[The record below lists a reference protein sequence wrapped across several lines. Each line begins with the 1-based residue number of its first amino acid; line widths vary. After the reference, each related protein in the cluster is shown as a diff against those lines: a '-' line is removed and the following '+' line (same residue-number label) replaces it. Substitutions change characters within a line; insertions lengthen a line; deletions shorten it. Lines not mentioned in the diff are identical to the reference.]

1 MSKVTKTIGLFFAAM
16 LFFLSI
22 STEKYGFL
30 LTSQLQNNQ
39 SENSDSFF
47 SKEKPDLFFLNRH
60 EERLVYS
67 VKNLPVP
74 SLKNHPNDYHRN
86 CLFPELR
93 ILSIS
98 TGYLSYSMT
107 LYRNLTNNDIIFPFH
122 YFW

>member
-1 MSKVTKTIGLFFAAM
+1 MNKVTKTIGLFFAAM

-22 STEKYGFL
+22 STEKYCFL
-30 LTSQLQNNQ
+30 LTSQLQNSQ

-47 SKEKPDLFFLNRH
+47 SKEKPDIFFLNNH

-74 SLKNHPNDYHRN
+74 SLKNHPNDYHWN
-86 CLFPELR
+86 CLFPEVR
-93 ILSIS
+93 ISNINS
-98 TGYLSYSMT
+98 RYLSYSVT
-107 LYRNLTNNDIIFPFH
+107 LYRNFTNHDIIFPFH